1 MILPLQKLYHK
12 RSEPVQD
19 LLSWIRL
26 SRSENIGPISFFQLL
41 SHYHSIEAALDALP
55 QWARRGGRSQAL
67 NICTLSDAEREYE
80 AHLKMGAQL
89 ICFNNPDYPEILKT
103 IHDPPP
109 LLSIKGNVEL
119 LNQKNVGIV
128 GARNASLNG
137 KRIAHN
143 FARELG
149 ENRLSIV
156 SGLARGIDTAAH
168 EGSIN
173 TGTIAV
179 LAGGIDYIYPPEN
192 KNLYEEIAKK
202 GVVIAEAPF
211 NTTPQASYFPRRN
224 RLISGLSL
232 GVVIVE
238 AAVKSGS
245 LITARFA
252 LEQGR
257 EVFAIPGSP
266 LDPRCHGPNQLI
278 QQGALLVQNSQ
289 DVLRG
294 LEKSQIITENSYYS
308 KMNSVSETSPEDFQ
322 RQLYQAR
329 PLLLENLSFTPI
341 QINELIRQCFGS
353 AAVVATLLLELELAG
368 RLDRHPGQQVSLRA
382 DI

>member
-1 MILPLQKLYHK
+1 M
-12 RSEPVQD
+12 QD

-26 SRSENIGPISFFQLL
+26 SRSENVGPISFFQLL
-41 SHYHSIEAALDALP
+41 SRYNSVDAAIDALP
-55 QWARRGGRSQAL
+55 QWARRGGRSQTL
-67 NICTLSDAEREYE
+67 RICTQVEAEREYE
-80 AHLKMGAQL
+80 AHLKIGAQL
-89 ICFNNPDYPEILKT
+89 IAFNDLQYPEILKT

-109 LLSIKGNVEL
+109 LLSVKGNIAL

-137 KRIAHN
+137 KKIAQV

-149 ENRLSIV
+149 ENQFVIT

-168 EGSIN
+168 QGSLS

-179 LAGGIDYIYPPEN
+179 LAGGIDHIYPLEN
-192 KNLYEEIAKK
+192 KYLYDDITEK
-202 GVVIAEAPF
+202 GLVMAEAPLG
-211 NTTPQASYFPRRN
+211 TTPQASYFPRRN

-232 GVVIVE
+232 GVMVVE
-238 AAVKSGS
+238 AAIKSGS

-257 EVFAIPGSP
+257 DVFAVPGSP

-278 QQGALLVQNSQ
+278 QQGAVLVQNTEDIIQALKKSHLMPN
-289 DVLRG
+289 DAYNAKMHSL
-294 LEKSQIITENSYYS
+294 LET
-308 KMNSVSETSPEDFQ
+308 TTEDFQ
-322 RQLYQAR
+322 RQIHHIR
-329 PLLLENLSFTPI
+329 PILLENLSFAPI
-341 QINELIRQCFGS
+341 QINELMRQCLCS
-353 AAVVATLLLELELAG
+353 PAIISTLLLELELAG